1 MLRTSQWV
9 QVSELVEGPLLLKLD
24 PSGGKASGEL
34 GVDVYESVVVG
45 AGTTDIMLV
54 KLDYTLATEEAERV
68 GVDHVA
74 RMASQH
80 STEQSNGD
88 NQISSFA

>member
-1 MLRTSQWV
+1 MTA

-24 PSGGKASGEL
+24 PNGGRSGAEL

-54 KLDYTLATEEAERV
+54 KLGYTLATEEAERV

-80 STEQSNGD
+80 TSENSNG
-88 NQISSFA
+88 NYSVVYIVNWYK